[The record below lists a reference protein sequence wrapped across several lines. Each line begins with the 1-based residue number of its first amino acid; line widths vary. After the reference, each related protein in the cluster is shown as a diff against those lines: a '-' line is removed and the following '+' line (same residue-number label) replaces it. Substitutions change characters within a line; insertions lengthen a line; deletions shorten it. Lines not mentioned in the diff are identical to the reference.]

1 MFDKLKS
8 MTIIR
13 AIEGKNTIL
22 SRLSLKAFFKFSYFR
37 PYRKTPSI
45 KMATVAV
52 VLPSMC
58 NGMEIYSGI
67 LVLVKDNMMPNRI
80 EIISGFLE
88 SFFATIFNPVL
99 NAVFFSLYSSR
110 IVIDVVTLMID
121 IVDAER
127 VAKDSPSL
135 GNANMTKGMP
145 KNARLPK
152 TVLRVSKY
160 KASLEN
166 LSVRYRRI

>member
-1 MFDKLKS
+1 
-8 MTIIR
+8 
-13 AIEGKNTIL
+13 
-22 SRLSLKAFFKFSYFR
+22 
-37 PYRKTPSI
+37 
-45 KMATVAV
+45 MATVAV

-58 NGMEIYSGI
+58 NGIETYSGI
-67 LVLVKDNMMPNRI
+67 LVLVKDNMMLNRI

-110 IVIDVVTLMID
+110 IVMDVVTLMMD

-135 GNANMTKGMP
+135 EMRT
-145 KNARLPK
+145 
-152 TVLRVSKY
+152 
-160 KASLEN
+160 
-166 LSVRYRRI
+166 